1 METRIRGSGLS
12 TVRSDAFEANR
23 PSSTTDVA
31 PPDEPRV
38 EATSRRALRR
48 PGWWEKHG
56 HQLVLGGLVTLLISA
71 LAWLFATVIGMNRE
85 VGEMKG
91 ARSALDEKLQDLK
104 GELGSHGQEQAKQ
117 VESLNG
123 RIDRLDRRID
133 GLSGGAA
140 QAHVRLGVVRP

>member
-1 METRIRGSGLS
+1 
-12 TVRSDAFEANR
+12 
-23 PSSTTDVA
+23 
-31 PPDEPRV
+31 
-38 EATSRRALRR
+38 
-48 PGWWEKHG
+48 
-56 HQLVLGGLVTLLISA
+56 
-71 LAWLFATVIGMNRE
+71 MNRE